1 MRYFRWC
8 RQLVMDGA
16 SAEDSKSLCVSLY
29 DTLEDATTLHADG
42 DGDMHARD
50 FEVYAV
56 EVTKVADVHYKRMV
70 SHVTSASRTVAPRHE
85 RPDGS

>member
-1 MRYFRWC
+1 MT
-8 RQLVMDGA
+8 D
-16 SAEDSKSLCVSLY
+16 
-29 DTLEDATTLHADG
+29 
-42 DGDMHARD
+42 ARD